1 MYMMMAFKMQSVVI
15 CYLLVAE
22 PHLPPRISR
31 DVHAAQKDSL
41 LVTIVEDGRAGLGL
55 KAPHQLGLD

>member
-1 MYMMMAFKMQSVVI
+1 MLL

-41 LVTIVEDGRAGLGL
+41 LVTIVEDGGNGILWVEGPSSARIGLRRDL
-55 KAPHQLGLD
+55 VCR